1 MILQAGSITHYYKND
16 LALDNVNFEARRG
29 DFIAIVGESG
39 SGKSTLLSILS
50 SLLRP
55 SHGELFFEGK
65 AYTLIKD
72 IDAFRQKEVGFI
84 FQFHYLIGYL
94 TILENIKLAA
104 INKNSTYIDTLFE
117 QCGIEAIKDKYPDE
131 ISGGQRQRAAI
142 VRALV
147 NSPKILFADEPTGNL
162 DSHNSQNIYE
172 LFKTL
177 SKSGTTIIIAT
188 HDRKVS
194 DYADKIIEVKDGK
207 IL

>member
-1 MILQAGSITHYYKND
+1 MILQAGGITHYYKND
-16 LALDNVNFEARRG
+16 LALDNVNFEAKKG
-29 DFIAIVGESG
+29 EFIAIVGESG

-55 SHGELFFEGK
+55 SKGELFFEGK

-94 TILENIKLAA
+94 TILENIKLAS
-104 INKNSTYIDTLFE
+104 INKKSSYIDTLFE
-117 QCGIEAIKDKYPDE
+117 QCGIEAIKNKYPDE

-147 NSPKILFADEPTGNL
+147 NSPKIIFADEPTGNL
-162 DSHNSQNIYE
+162 DSRNSQMIYE

-188 HDRKVS
+188 HDRNVS
-194 DYADKIIEVKDGK
+194 VYADKIIEVKDGK

>member
-1 MILQAGSITHYYKND
+1 MILQAGGITHFYKND
-16 LALDNVNFEARRG
+16 LALDNVNFEANKG

-55 SHGELFFEGK
+55 SKGELFFEGK

-104 INKNSTYIDTLFE
+104 INKNSPYIDTLFK
-117 QCGIEAIKDKYPDE
+117 QCGIKAIKDKYPDE

-147 NSPKILFADEPTGNL
+147 NSPKIIFADEPTGNL

-172 LFKTL
+172 LFKML

-188 HDRKVS
+188 HDRHVS
-194 DYADKIIEVKDGK
+194 HYADKIIEVKDGK

>member
-1 MILQAGSITHYYKND
+1 MILQAGGITHYYKND
-16 LALDNVNFEARRG
+16 LALDNVNFEAKKG
-29 DFIAIVGESG
+29 EFIAIVGESG

-50 SLLRP
+50 SLLLP
-55 SHGELFFEGK
+55 SKGELFFEGK

-117 QCGIEAIKDKYPDE
+117 QCGIEAIKHKYPDE

-147 NSPKILFADEPTGNL
+147 NTPKIIFADEPTGNL
-162 DSHNSQNIYE
+162 DSRNSQTIYK

-188 HDRKVS
+188 HDRHVS

-207 IL
+207 II

>member
-1 MILQAGSITHYYKND
+1 MILEARGITHYYKHD
-16 LALDNVNFEARRG
+16 LALDNVDFTAKKGE
-29 DFIAIVGESG
+29 FIAIVGESG
-39 SGKSTLLSILS
+39 GGKSTLLSILS

-55 SHGELFFEGK
+55 TKGELFFEEK

-104 INKNSTYIDTLFE
+104 IDKKSSYIDTLFE

-147 NSPKILFADEPTGNL
+147 NAPKIIFADEPTGNL

-172 LFKTL
+172 LFKSL

-188 HDRKVS
+188 HDRNVS
-194 DYADKIIEVKDGK
+194 AYTDKIIEVTDGK

>member
-1 MILQAGSITHYYKND
+1 MILQAGGISHFYKND
-16 LALDNVNFEARRG
+16 IALDNVNFEANKG

-39 SGKSTLLSILS
+39 SGKTTLLSILS

-55 SHGELFFEGK
+55 SKDQLYFEWK

-104 INKNSTYIDTLFE
+104 INKKSTYIDTLFK

-147 NSPKILFADEPTGNL
+147 NSPKIIFADEPTGNL

-188 HDRKVS
+188 HDRNVS
-194 DYADKIIEVKDGK
+194 EYADKIIEVKDGK

>member
-1 MILQAGSITHYYKND
+1 MILQAGGITHYYKND
-16 LALDNVNFEARRG
+16 LALDNVNFEAKEG
-29 DFIAIVGESG
+29 EFIAIVGESG

-55 SHGELFFEGK
+55 TKGELFFEGK

-104 INKNSTYIDTLFE
+104 INKKSTYIDTLFE
-117 QCGIEAIKDKYPDE
+117 QCGIEAIKNKYPDE

-147 NSPKILFADEPTGNL
+147 NTPKIIFADEPTGNL
-162 DSHNSQNIYE
+162 DSRNSQTIYE

-188 HDRKVS
+188 HDRNVS
-194 DYADKIIEVKDGK
+194 TYADKIIEVNDGK

>member
-1 MILQAGSITHYYKND
+1 MILQAGGISHFYKND
-16 LALDNVNFEARRG
+16 IALDNVNFEANKG

-55 SHGELFFEGK
+55 SKGELFFEGK

-104 INKNSTYIDTLFE
+104 INKKSSYIDTLFK

-147 NSPKILFADEPTGNL
+147 NSPKIIFADEPTGNL
-162 DSHNSQNIYE
+162 DSHNSQNIYA

-194 DYADKIIEVKDGK
+194 EYADKIIEVKDGK

>member
-1 MILQAGSITHYYKND
+1 MILQAGGITHYYKND
-16 LALDNVNFEARRG
+16 LALDNVNFEAKEG
-29 DFIAIVGESG
+29 EFIAIVGESG

-55 SHGELFFEGK
+55 TKGELFFEGK

-104 INKNSTYIDTLFE
+104 INKKSTYIDTLFE
-117 QCGIEAIKDKYPDE
+117 QCGIEAIKNKYPDE

-147 NSPKILFADEPTGNL
+147 NTPKIIFADEPTGNL
-162 DSHNSQNIYE
+162 DSRNSQTIYE

-188 HDRKVS
+188 HDRNVS
-194 DYADKIIEVKDGK
+194 TYADKIIEVKDGK

>member
-1 MILQAGSITHYYKND
+1 MILEARGISHYYKND

-39 SGKSTLLSILS
+39 GGKSTLLSILS

-55 SHGELFFEGK
+55 SHGELFFEEK
-65 AYTLIKD
+65 AYTLIPD

-104 INKNSTYIDTLFE
+104 INKQNSAIDALLK

-147 NSPKILFADEPTGNL
+147 NAPKIIFADEPTGNL
-162 DSHNSQNIYE
+162 DSHNSHNIYE
-172 LFKTL
+172 LFKML

-194 DYADKIIEVKDGK
+194 EYADKIIEVKDGK

>member
-1 MILQAGSITHYYKND
+1 MILQAGGITHYYKND
-16 LALDNVNFEARRG
+16 LALDNVNFEANSG
-29 DFIAIVGESG
+29 EFIAIVGESG

-55 SHGELFFEGK
+55 SKGELFFEGK

-104 INKNSTYIDTLFE
+104 IHKKSSYIDTLFE
-117 QCGIEAIKDKYPDE
+117 QCGIEAIKHKYPDE

-147 NSPKILFADEPTGNL
+147 NTPKIIFADEPTGNL
-162 DSHNSQNIYE
+162 DSRNSQTIYE

-188 HDRKVS
+188 HDRHVS
-194 DYADKIIEVKDGK
+194 EYTDKIIEVTDGK